1 MNVLGVLTS
10 GPTAFRGEG
19 INHENE
25 PFIGELTV
33 QALEG
38 GRAALLKYVAT
49 LKSGEVAHS
58 ESTLLGVGPDG
69 NLCLWPVMS
78 ELPVVLPHVEK
89 VSSSEPGPFT
99 QAVFAS
105 GARDDST
112 TFREEITICVNSDGS
127 LRYAH
132 AWGLPG
138 GSFEERS
145 SCTMVPSVA

>member
-10 GPTAFRGEG
+10 GPTAFHGED

-25 PFIGELTV
+25 PFVGELTV
-33 QALEG
+33 QSLEG
-38 GRAALLKYVAT
+38 GSAALLKYVAT
-49 LKSGEVAHS
+49 LQNGEVAHS

-78 ELPVVLPHVEK
+78 ELPVVLPHVERI
-89 VSSSEPGPFT
+89 SHSEPGAFT
-99 QAVFAS
+99 EAVFAS
-105 GARDDST
+105 GNRDDPSS
-112 TFREEITICVNSDGS
+112 FREEITVRVNSDGS
-127 LRYAH
+127 LLYAH

-145 SCTMVPSVA
+145 SCSMVPSVA

>member
-1 MNVLGVLTS
+1 MNVLGALTS

-25 PFIGELTV
+25 PFIGKLTV

-38 GRAALLKYVAT
+38 GSAALLKYVAT
-49 LKSGEVAHS
+49 LSSGELAHS

-89 VSSSEPGPFT
+89 VSRSEPGAFT
-99 QAVFAS
+99 EAVFAS
-105 GARDDST
+105 GTRDDLTS
-112 TFREEITICVNSDGS
+112 FREEITIRINSDGS
-127 LRYAH
+127 LLYTH

-145 SCTMVPSVA
+145 SCSMVPSVA

>member
-25 PFIGELTV
+25 PFVGELSV
-33 QALEG
+33 QTLEG
-38 GRAALLKYVAT
+38 GSAALLKYVAT
-49 LKSGEVAHS
+49 LQNGEVAHS

-69 NLCLWPVMS
+69 NLCLCPVMS

-89 VSSSEPGPFT
+89 ISHSEPGTFT
-99 QAVFAS
+99 EAVFAS
-105 GARDDST
+105 GNRDDST
-112 TFREEITICVNSDGS
+112 SFREEITVRLNSDGS
-127 LRYAH
+127 LLYAH

-145 SCTMVPSVA
+145 SCIMVPSVA

>member
-25 PFIGELTV
+25 SFIGELTV

-69 NLCLWPVMS
+69 NLYLWPVMS
-78 ELPVVLPHVEK
+78 ELPLVLPHVEK

-127 LRYAH
+127 LQYAH

-138 GSFEERS
+138 GSFAERS

>member
-25 PFIGELTV
+25 PFVGELSV
-33 QALEG
+33 QTLEG
-38 GRAALLKYVAT
+38 GSAALLKYVAT
-49 LKSGEVAHS
+49 LQNGEVAHS

-89 VSSSEPGPFT
+89 ISHSEPGTFT
-99 QAVFAS
+99 EAVFAS
-105 GARDDST
+105 GNRDDPSS
-112 TFREEITICVNSDGS
+112 FREEITVRVNSDGS
-127 LRYAH
+127 LLYAH

-145 SCTMVPSVA
+145 SCSMVPSVA

>member
-1 MNVLGVLTS
+1 MNVLGVLTL

-69 NLCLWPVMS
+69 SHCLWPVMS

-89 VSSSEPGPFT
+89 VSRSEPGLFI

-112 TFREEITICVNSDGS
+112 TFREEITICVNSEGS
-127 LRYAH
+127 LHYAH

-138 GSFEERS
+138 CSFEERS
-145 SCTMVPSVA
+145 SCSMVPSVA